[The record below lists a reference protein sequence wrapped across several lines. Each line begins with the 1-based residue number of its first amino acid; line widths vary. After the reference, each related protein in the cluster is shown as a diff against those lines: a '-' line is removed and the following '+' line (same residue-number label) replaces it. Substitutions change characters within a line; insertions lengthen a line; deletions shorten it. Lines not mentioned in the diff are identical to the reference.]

1 MKNFDQRFYINN
13 RTHIYIYFFEIEMIY
28 LFFSFLP
35 SMIGKK
41 IRYIFQKLL
50 KLASLITMPIFKF
63 MTRKNIDILIKDDH
77 GLAHKITR

>member
-63 MTRKNIDILIKDDH
+63 MTRKNIDILIKNDH

>member
-1 MKNFDQRFYINN
+1 
-13 RTHIYIYFFEIEMIY
+13 
-28 LFFSFLP
+28 
-35 SMIGKK
+35 MIGKK

>member
-13 RTHIYIYFFEIEMIY
+13 RTHIYIFLRNRNDLSL
-28 LFFSFLP
+28 LFFLP